1 MNQIQ
6 KRSNHKTERK
16 QSPQHHKC
24 QDKQKQASREG
35 IIQTKNDVKAKKSN
49 YFGAI
54 GRESTDSFTGDGGGG
69 ASIILGPEKI
79 GLRLIAII
87 DSSRKD
93 LAGSMAASIQ
103 VIRKWLIL
111 QIMEKVSKAVKEKMR

>member
-1 MNQIQ
+1 MKA
-6 KRSNHKTERK
+6 KRSNY
-16 QSPQHHKC
+16 C
-24 QDKQKQASREG
+24 
-35 IIQTKNDVKAKKSN
+35 
-49 YFGAI
+49 GAI
-54 GRESTDSFTGDGGGG
+54 GRESAGSFTGDGRGG
-69 ASIILGPEKI
+69 ASIILGPEKT
-79 GLRLIAII
+79 GLRLIARI